1 VHSSLKSKIS
11 KPVQFE
17 PIPKWVYDTNTLLPK
32 IEGKIFFFIIKPILL
47 SLASGKIWYIR
58 TIKQWFLKKSRSSK
72 EQKIKLEGRI
82 PHSWVRL
89 TIQIDS

>member
-17 PIPKWVYDTNTLLPK
+17 PIPKWVYDTNTLLP
-32 IEGKIFFFIIKPILL
+32 ENRGKNIFFHHKTHTFKPGVWQNLVHPDD
-47 SLASGKIWYIR
+47 KEMV
-58 TIKQWFLKKSRSSK
+58 FKKSRSSK
-72 EQKIKLEGRI
+72 EQKIKMEGRI

-89 TIQIDS
+89 TI